1 MKFLSAPWRW
11 KFISSLIKKKECI
24 FCEALKL
31 PANDSLICYRGKDYF
46 VILNKYPYNT
56 AHLMIVPYEHVD
68 SPEKIEPQRTVE
80 MWELMNRSTK
90 ILTEQFHP
98 QGFNIGMNIGQAAG
112 AGVKD
117 HVHLHIVPRYPN
129 EVGFM
134 DIIGG
139 AKIVVEDPLDSC
151 NKIQKAFQ
159 EAFKK

>member
-11 KFISSLIKKKECI
+11 KFISSLIKKKGCV

-31 PANDSLICYRGKDYF
+31 HVEDSLICYRGKDYF

-68 SPEKIEPQRTVE
+68 SPEKIEPQKTVE

-90 ILTEQFHP
+90 ILKEQFHP
-98 QGFNIGMNIGQAAG
+98 QGFNIGMNIGQVAG

-117 HVHLHIVPRYPN
+117 HVHLHIVPRWNGDANFMPV
-129 EVGFM
+129 VGKTRVLSYSIETIFE
-134 DIIGG
+134 ILLR
-139 AKIVVEDPLDSC
+139 E
-151 NKIQKAFQ
+151 
-159 EAFKK
+159 FKK